1 MSVVENHTVL
11 RFLATEGY
19 WITLAVLGG
28 TARLLDAY
36 LRAGTFPGWGRILAN
51 GLISAFSGFMAAQ
64 LVIQVD
70 AKWALVAAGAGG
82 YLGTR
87 GIDIVVEALRKR
99 VGLPEQPPKD
109 TP

>member
-1 MSVVENHTVL
+1 MNVENHTALL
-11 RFLATEGY
+11 RFILTEGY

-51 GLISAFSGFMAAQ
+51 GLISAFAGFMAAQ
-64 LVIQVD
+64 LMMQFD
-70 AKWALVAAGAGG
+70 PKWALVAAGAGG

-87 GIDIVVEALRKR
+87 GIDIVVESLRKKLN
-99 VGLPEQPPKD
+99 LPDQPPKD
-109 TP
+109 P